1 VSTQN
6 SRRSPSGRDPEPDS
20 TEGQSAFA
28 AMLDEHQSH
37 VFEYLRRLI
46 GDDAEAASATQTA
59 MNAAQSLLGDPGR
72 LRAWLFALARQEI
85 VTQIQ
90 QPGQDQ
96 DAEIR
101 ELVHRHG
108 IKPQDLP
115 TVLGISAE
123 QAQAMLADADADI
136 EIEAADVAA
145 AADPD
150 ADALGEIDALLAAET
165 TAMAQVPVA
174 EVARVPEAAADKAA
188 VVAAEPSAPSA
199 PGEPAELD
207 AAAQVGE
214 LALLDEP
221 PVDPPSWIW
230 DLGAAAF
237 IDDSDTDP
245 HGIPVITDF
254 LRGNDAEDW
263 AAITGEPG
271 QSAFARARRRLAI
284 SAAFAA
290 AAGVA
295 VAGIIYLGGS
305 PFGRADS
312 HGAQKPNNG
321 AAAPAVSSP
330 TATPTPGGHAP
341 PHRHAR
347 TVAKHHRSLQ
357 RVIVLPPAQ
366 PTTAAVP
373 VTVTKSTP
381 PTGVLTPP
389 PHKHQTTPPPTIAPS
404 PTPAPSTSPSGTAS
418 A

>member
-1 VSTQN
+1 
-6 SRRSPSGRDPEPDS
+6 
-20 TEGQSAFA
+20 
-28 AMLDEHQSH
+28 
-37 VFEYLRRLI
+37 
-46 GDDAEAASATQTA
+46 
-59 MNAAQSLLGDPGR
+59 
-72 LRAWLFALARQEI
+72 
-85 VTQIQ
+85 
-90 QPGQDQ
+90 
-96 DAEIR
+96 
-101 ELVHRHG
+101 
-108 IKPQDLP
+108 
-115 TVLGISAE
+115 
-123 QAQAMLADADADI
+123 
-136 EIEAADVAA
+136 
-145 AADPD
+145 
-150 ADALGEIDALLAAET
+150 
-165 TAMAQVPVA
+165 MAQVPVA
-174 EVARVPEAAADKAA
+174 DVARVPEAAADKAA
-188 VVAAEPSAPSA
+188 VVAAEPSE
-199 PGEPAELD
+199 PGEPAGLD

-214 LALLDEP
+214 LAMLDEP

-263 AAITGEPG
+263 AAIAGEPG
-271 QSAFARARRRLAI
+271 HSTFARARRRLAI
-284 SAAFAA
+284 SAAFVA

-295 VAGIIYLGGS
+295 AAGIIYLGGS

-312 HGAQKPNNG
+312 HGAQKQNNG

-330 TATPTPGGHAP
+330 TATPTPGRHAP

-347 TVAKHHRSLQ
+347 TVAKHHRSVQ

-373 VTVTKSTP
+373 VKKTTP

>member
-1 VSTQN
+1 
-6 SRRSPSGRDPEPDS
+6 
-20 TEGQSAFA
+20 
-28 AMLDEHQSH
+28 MLDEHQSH
-37 VFEYLRRLI
+37 VFEYLCRLI

-85 VTQIQ
+85 ATQIR
-90 QPGQDQ
+90 QPRQDQ
-96 DAEIR
+96 DVEIR

-123 QAQAMLADADADI
+123 QAQAMLADAESDI
-136 EIEAADVAA
+136 ESEPADVAA

-150 ADALGEIDALLAAET
+150 ADALGEIGAPLAAET
-165 TAMAQVPVA
+165 PLMAHVPVA
-174 EVARVPEAAADKAA
+174 EVARMPEVAADKAA
-188 VVAAEPSAPSA
+188 VVAAQPSA

-207 AAAQVGE
+207 AAAEVGE

-230 DLGAAAF
+230 DLSAAAF
-237 IDDSDTDP
+237 IDESDTDP

-254 LRGNDAEDW
+254 LRGNDAAEDW
-263 AAITGEPG
+263 AAIAGEPDH
-271 QSAFARARRRLAI
+271 SAFARARRRLAI
-284 SAAFAA
+284 SAAFVA

-295 VAGIIYLGGS
+295 AAGIIYLGGS

-312 HGAQKPNNG
+312 HGAQKPNIG
-321 AAAPAVSSP
+321 SAAPVVSSP
-330 TATPTPGGHAP
+330 AATPTPGRHAP

-347 TVAKHHRSLQ
+347 TVAKHHPSPQ

-366 PTTAAVP
+366 PTTAAV
-373 VTVTKSTP
+373 TVKQSTP

-389 PHKHQTTPPPTIAPS
+389 PHKHRTTPPPTIAPS
-404 PTPAPSTSPSGTAS
+404 PTPAPSTSPSGTSS